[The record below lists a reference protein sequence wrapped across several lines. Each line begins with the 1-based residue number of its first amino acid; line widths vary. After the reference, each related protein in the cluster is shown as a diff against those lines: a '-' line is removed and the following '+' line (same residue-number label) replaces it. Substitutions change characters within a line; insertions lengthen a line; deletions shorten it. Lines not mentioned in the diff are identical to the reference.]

1 MTTAATTVTG
11 SETEVILRNVRLGV
25 FPDLFAA
32 RQFDGKGEFKYK
44 AVLIM
49 PADSA
54 ERKAVDAAILAAAT
68 AKWGAKADGYL
79 KSLRGQKKEFC
90 FLDGAM
96 LGRPEY
102 EGMWV
107 LSASRRQ
114 KDGAPKVLARDKTPL
129 TIESGKPYP
138 GCWVHAKIA
147 IWSQD
152 NAFGRGMRCTLL
164 AVQFVKDGD
173 AFSGAGP
180 ANDVGF
186 EEIADE
192 SDDLL

>member
-1 MTTAATTVTG
+1 MASTAAPEVK
-11 SETEVILRNVRLGV
+11 TEIILKNVRLGV
-25 FPDLFAA
+25 FPDLFVA
-32 RQFDGKGEFKYK
+32 RQFEGAGDFKYK
-44 AVLIM
+44 ATFIT
-49 PADSA
+49 PADSD
-54 ERKAVDAAILAAAT
+54 EKKLIDAAITTAAN

-79 KSLRGQKKEFC
+79 KAMRGQKKEFC
-90 FLDGAM
+90 FHDGAI

-107 LSASRRQ
+107 LSSGRRQ

-138 GCWVHAKIA
+138 GSYVNCKVTLWA
-147 IWSQD
+147 QD
-152 NAFGRGMRCTLL
+152 NAFGKGMRCTLM

-180 ANDVGF
+180 ANDVGL
-186 EEIADE
+186 EEVADD

>member
-1 MTTAATTVTG
+1 MTTAAPIPA
-11 SETEVILRNVRLGV
+11 SETEVILKNVRLGV
-25 FPDLFAA
+25 FPDLFVA

-54 ERKAVDAAILAAAT
+54 ERKAVDVAILAAAT
-68 AKWGAKADGYL
+68 AKWGAKAEGYL

-102 EGMWV
+102 EGAWV
-107 LSASRRQ
+107 LSAGRRQ

-138 GCWVHAKIA
+138 GCYVNAKVQL
-147 IWSQD
+147 WSQD
-152 NAFGRGMRCTLL
+152 NAFGKGMRCTLMV
-164 AVQFVKDGD
+164 VQFVKDGE

-180 ANDVGF
+180 VNDMGF
-186 EEIADE
+186 EALADDG
-192 SDDLL
+192 DDLL